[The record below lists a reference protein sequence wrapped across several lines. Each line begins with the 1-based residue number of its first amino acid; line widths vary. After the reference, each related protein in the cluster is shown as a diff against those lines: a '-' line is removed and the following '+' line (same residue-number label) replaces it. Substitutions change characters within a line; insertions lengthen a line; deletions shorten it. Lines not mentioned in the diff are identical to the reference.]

1 MNELIVVKQLPIIEE
16 NLKKLSKEIDE
27 KVSNAVNLV
36 CNQDTVKD
44 VKELRANLNKEF
56 KELESQRKV
65 VKEQVLKPYN
75 DFEDIYKTY
84 VSEKYKSA
92 DSTLKE
98 KIDTVENELKA
109 TKEEEL
115 INFANESFVAND
127 IQDYVKY
134 EDIKLNVTLSAS
146 MKSLKEQITSFCERI
161 VNDLKLIDSQDY
173 KDEILYEYKKY
184 LDVTIAIVE
193 VKKRH
198 EEMEKAKQ
206 VKEEKKE
213 QQLTDEV
220 MLNKIESLS
229 APKVEE
235 IVELLQGTFRVKT
248 SEEKF
253 RILVKFMRENEIEF
267 EQIDGGN
274 NE

>member
-27 KVSNAVNLV
+27 KVSNAVSLV
-36 CNQDTVKD
+36 CTQDTVKD

-56 KELESQRKV
+56 KELESQRKI

-92 DSTLKE
+92 DSTLKD
-98 KIDTVENELKA
+98 KINTVENELKA

-115 INFANESFVAND
+115 INFANESFVANN

-161 VNDLKLIDSQDY
+161 VNDLKLIDSQDF
-173 KDEILYEYKKY
+173 KEEILYEYKKY

-206 VKEEKKE
+206 AKEEKKE
-213 QQLTDEV
+213 QQLTDEI
-220 MLNKIESLS
+220 MLEKIENLS
-229 APKVEE
+229 APKVVDNEVYE
-235 IVELLQGTFRVKT
+235 ISFTVKGTKEKLKEVK
-248 SEEKF
+248 
-253 RILVKFMRENEIEF
+253 EF
-267 EQIDGGN
+267 LDNGGYEYYEQ
-274 NE
+274 

>member
-27 KVSNAVNLV
+27 KVSNAVSLV
-36 CNQDTVKD
+36 CTQDTVKD

-115 INFANESFVAND
+115 ISFANDSFVANN

-146 MKSLKEQITSFCERI
+146 VKSLKEQITSFCERI
-161 VNDLKLIDSQDY
+161 VSDLKLIDSQDF
-173 KDEILYEYKKY
+173 KEEILYEYKKY

-198 EEMEKAKQ
+198 EEMEKAKLS
-206 VKEEKKE
+206 KEEKKE
-213 QQLTDEV
+213 QELTDEI
-220 MLNKIESLS
+220 MLEKIENLS
-229 APKVEE
+229 APKVVDNEVYE
-235 IVELLQGTFRVKT
+235 ITFTVRGTKEKLKGVK
-248 SEEKF
+248 EF
-253 RILVKFMRENEIEF
+253 LENGGYEYY
-267 EQIDGGN
+267 EQ
-274 NE
+274 

>member
-220 MLNKIESLS
+220 MLNKIESLA

-235 IVELLQGTFRVKT
+235 IVAISFTVRGTR
-248 SEEKF
+248 EKL
-253 RILVKFMRENEIEF
+253 RLVKEF
-267 EQIDGGN
+267 LDNGGYDY
-274 NE
+274 E

>member
-1 MNELIVVKQLPIIEE
+1 MNELIIVKQLPIIEE
-16 NLKKLSKEIDE
+16 NLKQLSKEIDE
-27 KVSNAVNLV
+27 KVSNAISLV
-36 CNQDTVKD
+36 CTQDTVKD

-98 KIDTVENELKA
+98 KIDTVENELKS

-115 INFANESFVAND
+115 ITFANESFAANN

-161 VNDLKLIDSQDY
+161 VNDLKLIDSQDF
-173 KDEILYEYKKY
+173 KEEILYEYKKY

-198 EEMEKAKQ
+198 EEMERAKQ
-206 VKEEKKE
+206 SKEEKKE
-213 QQLTDEV
+213 QQLTDEI
-220 MLNKIESLS
+220 MLEKIENLS
-229 APKVEE
+229 APKV
-235 IVELLQGTFRVKT
+235 ID
-248 SEEKF
+248 
-253 RILVKFMRENEIEF
+253 NEIYEISFTVKGTKERLKEVKEF
-267 EQIDGGN
+267 LDNGGYEYYEQ
-274 NE
+274 